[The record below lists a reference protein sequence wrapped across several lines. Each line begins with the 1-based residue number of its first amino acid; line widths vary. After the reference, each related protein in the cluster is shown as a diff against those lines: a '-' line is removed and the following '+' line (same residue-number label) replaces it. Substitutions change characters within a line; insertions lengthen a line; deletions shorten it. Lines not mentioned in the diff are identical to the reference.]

1 MCTYF
6 NFHKFIIQLISSYL
20 TPRQQCLQVN
30 GVISQTMHVTSG
42 VPQGSALGPFFF
54 IMFVND
60 LTKEC
65 PCYLFADDCIV
76 EQHGEPPL
84 SAIAK
89 TNILLPKIS
98 KWYSD
103 NPLKLNA
110 AKTSVLIVAN
120 KRLDTDNL
128 NPVILQGKIATFT
141 KTMKYLGLP
150 LDASL
155 TWKDHIAKTKVKIMP
170 MVWKFAKLHLM
181 DYSTAHTYCTSMI
194 RPCIEYAAA
203 VLFNVSGQ
211 SSKTLETIQNR
222 CLRIIAIAKP
232 RTNTTAIRKQLNHW
246 KTTKVFLLNFINFT
260 KT

>member
-1 MCTYF
+1 
-6 NFHKFIIQLISSYL
+6 
-20 TPRQQCLQVN
+20 
-30 GVISQTMHVTSG
+30 
-42 VPQGSALGPFFF
+42 
-54 IMFVND
+54 MFVND

-65 PCYLFADDCIV
+65 PRYLFSDDCIV
-76 EQHGEPPL
+76 EQHAEPPL

-89 TNILLPKIS
+89 TNNLLPKIS

-103 NPLKLNA
+103 NLLKLNA

-141 KTMKYLGLP
+141 KTMKCLGLH

-170 MVWKFAKLHLM
+170 MVWKFAKLRHLM
-181 DYSTAHTYCTSMI
+181 DYSAAHTYYTSVI

-211 SSKTLETIQNR
+211 SYKTLETIQNR
-222 CLRIIAIAKP
+222 CLTIIAIAEP
-232 RTNTTAIRKQLNHW
+232 RTNTTAIRKQLNHHW
-246 KTTKVFLLNFINFT
+246 KNDESIYF
-260 KT
+260 